1 MPQTPAEAGFF
12 MPAEWAPHARTWMA
26 WPTRTELWGT
36 KLVDAE
42 AAYANVAKAI
52 ARFEP
57 VTMIANEADIAR
69 VRAACGSAVEAISLP
84 IDDSW
89 MRDTGPSF
97 LLSASGEVAG
107 ADWGFNA
114 WGSKFPPW
122 DKDAELADR
131 ILDSLSLRSFKAP
144 FILEG
149 GSIHVDGEGTV
160 LTTEQCL
167 LNPNRNPGHGRADI
181 EAWLK
186 SWLGA
191 SEVIWLGEGLENDH
205 TDGHIDDIAC
215 FVRPGVVMAAT
226 CDDLAD
232 PNHNPLTDN
241 LRRLRAARDAKGRAL
256 EIIEIPLPTR
266 REVPGV
272 GRLASSYVNFYIANG
287 GIVAP
292 SFDDPRDDAAW
303 RILQAAFPDR
313 DVVMVPC
320 LTIIEGGGS
329 IHCITQQQPAGAAAP
344 RTGP

>member
-12 MPAEWAPHARTWMA
+12 MPAEGAPHARTWMA
-26 WPTRTELWGT
+26 WPTRTALWGANFP
-36 KLVDAE
+36 DAE

-57 VTMIANEADIAR
+57 VTMVANEADIDR
-69 VRAACGSAVEAISLP
+69 VRAACGSAVKAVALP

-89 MRDTGPSF
+89 MRDSGPSF
-97 LLSASGEVAG
+97 LLNASSEVAG

-122 DKDAELADR
+122 DKDAALAGR
-131 ILDSLSLRSFKAP
+131 ILEHLSMRAFRAE

-167 LNPNRNPGHGRADI
+167 LHPNRNFGYSRADI
-181 EAWLK
+181 EGCLK
-186 SWLGA
+186 AWLGA
-191 SEVIWLGEGLENDH
+191 SAVIWLGEGLENDH

-226 CDDLAD
+226 CDDPAD
-232 PNHNPLTDN
+232 PNHKPLSEN
-241 LRRLRAARDAKGRAL
+241 LRRLRIARDAKGRAL
-256 EIIEIPLPTR
+256 EIIEMPLPTR
-266 REVPGV
+266 REVQGV

-292 SFDDPRDDAAW
+292 SFDDPRDEAAR

-329 IHCITQQQPAGAAAP
+329 IHCITQQQPAGAVAQ
-344 RTGP
+344 RIGP